1 MDLARQEAV
10 TWRNRALLLFDRV
23 AMPVAVC
30 DVYGAV
36 LLANPAMAAEC
47 GRTPGQ
53 LRGRDVLDLFSPR
66 EATQVERIAEALR
79 LRRRSRYQVS
89 VCWRAP
95 GGADRYGELTADPVS
110 DTAEDTPALL
120 VMLRV
125 EPERGPAPAPPV
137 DQARVTPMEA
147 RVLALLAAG
156 ATTARA
162 ARETGLSTDG
172 VTYHLRRLSSRWGA
186 SNRTELVARAYALG
200 VLAPGVWPPQTA
212 GGQADSDGSAAT
224 PRGSAGSPRA

>member
-47 GRTPGQ
+47 GTTPGR

-79 LRRRSRYQVS
+79 LRHRSRYQVS
-89 VCWRAP
+89 VRWQAP
-95 GGADRYGELTADPVS
+95 GGVRRSGELTADPVS
-110 DTAEDTPALL
+110 DTVEDTPALL

-125 EPERGPAPAPPV
+125 DAERDPSPAAPAG
-137 DQARVTPMEA
+137 QARITPMEA

-162 ARETGLSTDG
+162 ARETGLTTDG

-200 VLAPGVWPPQTA
+200 VLRAGVWPPEV
-212 GGQADSDGSAAT
+212 SDVSHDRDVQDAEA
-224 PRGSAGSPRA
+224 

>member
-1 MDLARQEAV
+1 MDVARHEAV

-79 LRRRSRYQVS
+79 LRHRSRYQVS
-89 VCWRAP
+89 VRWRAP
-95 GGADRYGELTADPVS
+95 GGAERTGELTADPVS

-125 EPERGPAPAPPV
+125 DPERAPSPAAPAE
-137 DQARVTPMEA
+137 QARVTPTEA
-147 RVLALLAAG
+147 RILALLAAG

-162 ARETGLSTDG
+162 SRETGLSTDG

-200 VLAPGVWPPQTA
+200 VLTPGVWPPEVSVA
-212 GGQADSDGSAAT
+212 EA
-224 PRGSAGSPRA
+224 